1 MTTMIM
7 VTTAMLIALTT
18 TIRTTIA
25 TTMDMGIIIL
35 NQPITV
41 INRII
46 LYYNLDGNHDIFMVS
61 SIIK

>member
-1 MTTMIM
+1 MTTMTM
-7 VTTAMLIALTT
+7 ATTAMLIALTT
-18 TIRTTIA
+18 TTHTTIA
-25 TTMDMGIIIL
+25 TTMATGTIIL

-61 SIIK
+61 SINI